1 MITEY
6 IYENQEYENVLV
18 KIKAALMD
26 IISSEE
32 NKLYETTIAVRRLFY
47 NVPARM
53 KFLKKN

>member
-6 IYENQEYENVLV
+6 VYENQEYENVLV

-32 NKLYETTIAVRRLFY
+32 NKLYRNRT
-47 NVPARM
+47 
-53 KFLKKN
+53 KNNNHDR